1 MSKQTDISSTKAM
14 ALVSLAYEIQSLHV
28 DLIDTDETIVLMQW
42 NLSIMELIE
51 SQWVKE
57 DIDKY
62 DIDWEVING
71 VFKKT
76 PVCGNDMLLFKSGY
90 VKELTKE
97 RYAYVMLNL
106 QAFKTFL
113 HDQVDQVDQ
122 VDSQQS
128 VSQSTAVVPVSSANS
143 LAEKNGELLPATEY
157 AQSTDVMD
165 DFMFNQIMG
174 AVGNNMAISLT
185 LMEKKTQGKL
195 TKPVL
200 TQLMTAIPDGYMR
213 GPWASMM
220 VMNILNKL

>member
-14 ALVSLAYEIQSLHV
+14 ALVKLAYEIQSLHV
-28 DLIDTDETIVLMQW
+28 DLIDVDETIALMQW

-113 HDQVDQVDQ
+113 HDQVDQVDAQ
-122 VDSQQS
+122 PS
-128 VSQSTAVVPVSSANS
+128 VSQSPAVVPVTSPNS
-143 LAEKNGELLPATEY
+143 PAEKNGELLPASEY

-165 DFMFNQIMG
+165 DFMFNQIMS